1 MARRNSTYLLRAA
14 MVKARSL
21 RSAAAGPRHL
31 LLVLLDSG
39 PGDPAHRALAAAGI
53 SADKVRGVTGRSRR
67 RGVSS
72 SPALIRVDGFAQ
84 GLATGRGD
92 RPATTTDH
100 LVALCWHPELWLDDR
115 DPRRAI
121 VRTLKAEGAAL
132 PPGPLPRWDR
142 TRFTQR
148 IEIARAHLDAAIALL
163 AQRYPV
169 GRQPRWGF
177 NYRAPGTA

>member
-1 MARRNSTYLLRAA
+1 
-14 MVKARSL
+14 
-21 RSAAAGPRHL
+21 
-31 LLVLLDSG
+31 
-39 PGDPAHRALAAAGI
+39 
-53 SADKVRGVTGRSRR
+53 
-67 RGVSS
+67 VSS

-121 VRTLKAEGAAL
+121 VRTLKAEGAAV

-142 TRFTQR
+142 TRFTQQV
-148 IEIARAHLDAAIALL
+148 EIGRAHLDAAIALL

-169 GRQPRWGF
+169 GRHPRWGF
-177 NYRAPGTA
+177 NHRGPGTAELVAEDGIDLESIAADAIAAGCRGREP